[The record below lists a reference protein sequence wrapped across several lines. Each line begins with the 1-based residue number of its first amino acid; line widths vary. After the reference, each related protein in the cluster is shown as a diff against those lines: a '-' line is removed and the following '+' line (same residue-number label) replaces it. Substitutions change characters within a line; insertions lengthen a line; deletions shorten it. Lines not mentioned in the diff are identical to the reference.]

1 MIEIE
6 YAERGWVRSEE
17 YDVNGQK
24 RAIDKQT
31 VWKRLEAD
39 EWACVELLRLPS
51 DGFRPAAVH
60 VENAH
65 LMREFQPSGRFR
77 VSTQLANFHAAV
89 VLTPDDRVRNTQRPD
104 PPKPADTPGTRY
116 LASRDYAIPGRGRG

>member
-1 MIEIE
+1 MTIEIE
-6 YAERGWVRSEE
+6 YAERGWQRSEE
-17 YDVNGQK
+17 YDANGQK

-39 EWACVELLRLPS
+39 EWACVELVRLPS
-51 DGFRPAAVH
+51 DGFRAANVY

-65 LMREFQPSGRFR
+65 LMREFQPNGRFR

-89 VLTPDDRVRNTQRPD
+89 VLKADDRVRNTDRPT
-104 PPKPADTPGTRY
+104 PPKPVDTPGTRY
-116 LASRDYAIPGRGRG
+116 LAANNYALPGRK